1 MISPTAEYALRAIV
15 YLASKQGE
23 PQTNQQ
29 IAEITKVPS
38 AYLSKVLQALGRAG
52 LLTSQR
58 GLGGGYR
65 LTRDMDEI
73 TMLDVVNSVDPVQRI
88 RRCPMEIAEHGFTL
102 CPLHSRL
109 DKAMEFIET
118 TFGDTTVG
126 SLVRAPVGDESCRGP
141 IPLGLTPVGGRV
153 GGQPATNPVSDESN
167 V

>member
-15 YLASKQGE
+15 YLAAKQGE

-88 RRCPMEIAEHGFTL
+88 RTCPMEIADHGFTL

-118 TFGDTTVG
+118 TFGNTKVG
-126 SLVRAPVGDESCRGP
+126 ELVRSHRKDDSCRGP
-141 IPLGLTPVGGRV
+141 IPLGLTPVDEGAGGV
-153 GGQPATNPVSDESN
+153 PAS
-167 V
+167 